1 MKVASWELFPDE
13 LRTALIK
20 HYPAISWRVIL
31 NRRAE
36 VEGVTVGARRNGTET
51 QIWVSTVAIESM
63 TLHELLE
70 TIHEEAER
78 QLAAPRGT

>member
-13 LRTALIK
+13 LRAALIQR
-20 HYPAISWRVIL
+20 YPAISWRVSL

-36 VEGVTVGARRNGTET
+36 VDGVTVGARRGGAET
-51 QIWVSTVAIESM
+51 QIWVSAVALEPL

-70 TIHEEAER
+70 MIHAEAGR
-78 QLAAPRGT
+78 QLAVQQRS